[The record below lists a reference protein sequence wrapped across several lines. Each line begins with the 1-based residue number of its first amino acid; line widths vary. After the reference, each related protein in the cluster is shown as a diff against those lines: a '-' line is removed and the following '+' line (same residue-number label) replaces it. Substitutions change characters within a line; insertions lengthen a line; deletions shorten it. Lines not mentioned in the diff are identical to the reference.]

1 MKRGLKK
8 FSRPDSWL
16 IVLATQVLCCES
28 VRTSGESNCSAFAQ
42 FGKRARVRKI
52 TRLATACAI
61 GLGLTLAACS
71 GPSPKPQESTAA
83 SQPAAPAVPQ
93 EMQSAAESSLG
104 GETEVLVFGDLA
116 RNGRTEVLA
125 VNRLKVTPQGAVPGT
140 LVTRAVII
148 ENDGGTWK
156 EVFRC
161 DEHLKNTQGYLGG
174 QPLAPVA
181 GWRLKYEQSEDKGL
195 EMYFTPIAKPQGG
208 YIQPVAVRWNP
219 AVKRYES
226 LDRDFKDFLGEAASL
241 ETPQSE
247 LR

>member
-1 MKRGLKK
+1 MA
-8 FSRPDSWL
+8 F
-16 IVLATQVLCCES
+16 ATQVFSCES
-28 VRTSGESNCSAFAQ
+28 GPAPSESNSLAFRE
-42 FGKRARVRKI
+42 FVYRGRSRKI
-52 TRLATACAI
+52 MSLATACACV
-61 GLGLTLAACS
+61 LGLTLTACS
-71 GPSPKPQESTAA
+71 GPSPKPQVSAA
-83 SQPAAPAVPQ
+83 TSQPATPAVPPD
-93 EMQSAAESSLG
+93 MQTAAESSLG

-116 RNGRTEVLA
+116 RNGHAEVLA
-125 VNRLKVTPQGAVPGT
+125 VNRLKVTPQGTVPGT

-174 QPLAPVA
+174 QPLASVA

-226 LDRDFKDFLGEAASL
+226 LDRNFKDFLGEAASL

>member
-1 MKRGLKK
+1 
-8 FSRPDSWL
+8 
-16 IVLATQVLCCES
+16 
-28 VRTSGESNCSAFAQ
+28 
-42 FGKRARVRKI
+42 
-52 TRLATACAI
+52 
-61 GLGLTLAACS
+61 
-71 GPSPKPQESTAA
+71 
-83 SQPAAPAVPQ
+83 
-93 EMQSAAESSLG
+93 MQSAAESSLG

-116 RNGRTEVLA
+116 RNGHSQVLA
-125 VNRLKVTPQGAVPGT
+125 VNRLKVTPQGTVPGT

-148 ENDGGTWK
+148 ENDAGTWK

-161 DEHLKNTQGYLGG
+161 DEHLKNTRGYLGG
-174 QPLAPVA
+174 QPLSPVA

-208 YIQPVAVRWNP
+208 YIQPIAVRWNP
-219 AVKRYES
+219 EVKRYES

>member
-1 MKRGLKK
+1 MIFATRV
-8 FSRPDSWL
+8 FSR
-16 IVLATQVLCCES
+16 ES
-28 VRTSGESNCSAFAQ
+28 VRTSGESNPLAFSQ
-42 FGKRARVRKI
+42 FGNRALVRKKM
-52 TRLATACAI
+52 RLATACAI
-61 GLGLTLAACS
+61 ALGLTLAACS

-83 SQPAAPAVPQ
+83 SQPATPAVPP

-116 RNGRTEVLA
+116 RNGHTEVLA
-125 VNRLKVTPQGAVPGT
+125 VNRLKVTPQGVVPGT

-148 ENDGGTWK
+148 ENDAGTWK

-219 AVKRYES
+219 DVKRYES
-226 LDRDFKDFLGEAASL
+226 LDRNFKDFLGEAASL